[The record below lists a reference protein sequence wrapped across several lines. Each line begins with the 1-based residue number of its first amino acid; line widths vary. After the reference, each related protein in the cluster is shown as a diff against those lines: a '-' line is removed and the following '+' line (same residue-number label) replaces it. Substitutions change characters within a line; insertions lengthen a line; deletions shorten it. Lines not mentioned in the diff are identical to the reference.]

1 MGFGRV
7 REISLETFLAVMSP
21 QNCGQITK
29 RNSNFSSRYVLPL
42 SRGVE
47 TLINRFLLKHFILI
61 KRTKSFFAEEGASLA
76 TTLFLRCIAM
86 DGLLIKEFP

>member
-1 MGFGRV
+1 MSFSRV

-29 RNSNFSSRYVLPL
+29 RNSNFSSRSVLPL
-42 SRGVE
+42 VRGVE

-61 KRTKSFFAEEGASLA
+61 K
-76 TTLFLRCIAM
+76 
-86 DGLLIKEFP
+86 

>member
-1 MGFGRV
+1 MSFGRV

-21 QNCGQITK
+21 QITK
-29 RNSNFSSRYVLPL
+29 RNSNFSSRSVLPL

-61 KRTKSFFAEEGASLA
+61 K
-76 TTLFLRCIAM
+76 
-86 DGLLIKEFP
+86 